1 MSELKQTYDE
11 IALQLQESIQDSL
24 LTATGTHG
32 APLASG
38 RLLASIEVV
47 PDGKGGFDIFAEDY
61 AVFIENGRKASSKQ
75 SKATRTLG
83 KPLAPPLQPIL
94 QWVNQK
100 RIGGSNPIG
109 VAYAIQNSMRTKN
122 TTPRPFIE
130 RGIEAVA
137 EQSLDDLAFGIEES
151 LDKAFQ

>member
-1 MSELKQTYDE
+1 MSIKQTYDE

-24 LTATGTHG
+24 LTAVGANG

-38 RLLASIEVV
+38 RLLSSIEVV

-61 AVFIENGRKASSKQ
+61 AVFIENGRNPSSKQ

-100 RIGGSNPIG
+100 RIGGGNPIG
-109 VAYAIQNSMRTKN
+109 VAYAIQNSLRYKRTQ
-122 TTPRPFIE
+122 PRPFIE
-130 RGIEAVA
+130 RGIEDVA
-137 EQSLDDLAFGIEES
+137 EESLDKLTFGIEES

>member
-1 MSELKQTYDE
+1 MSLKNTYDE
-11 IALQLQESIQDSL
+11 IALQLKESIQDSL
-24 LTATGTHG
+24 LTSTGAYG

-38 RLLASIEVV
+38 KLLASIDVK
-47 PDGKGGFDIFAEDY
+47 PDGKGGFDIYAEDY
-61 AVFIENGRKASSKQ
+61 ATFIENGRKPSSKQ
-75 SKATRTLG
+75 SKGVRTAG
-83 KPLAPPLQPIL
+83 EPLAPPLQPIL
-94 QWVNQK
+94 QWVQQK

-109 VAYAIQNSMRTKN
+109 VAYAIQNSLRYKN
-122 TTPRPFIE
+122 IKPRPFIE

>member
-1 MSELKQTYDE
+1 MSELKQTYDS

-24 LTATGTHG
+24 LTATGTYG

-38 RLLASIEVV
+38 KLLASIEVV

-61 AVFIENGRKASSKQ
+61 AVFVEQGRNPSTQQ
-75 SKATRTLG
+75 SKGVRTAG
-83 KPLAPPLQPIL
+83 EPLAPPLQPIL
-94 QWVNQK
+94 QWVQEK

-109 VAYAIQNSMRTKN
+109 VAYAVQNSLRYKRIA
-122 TTPRPFIE
+122 PRPFIE

>member
-1 MSELKQTYDE
+1 MSLKQTYDE

-24 LTATGTHG
+24 LTAVGANG

-38 RLLASIEVV
+38 KLLASIEVI
-47 PDGKGGFDIFAEDY
+47 PDGKGGFDILAEDY
-61 AVFIENGRKASSKQ
+61 AVFIEQGRNPSGQQ
-75 SKATRTLG
+75 SKAPKTIG

-94 QWVNQK
+94 QWVQQK

-109 VAYAIQNSMRTKN
+109 VAYAVQNSLRYKRTQ
-122 TTPRPFIE
+122 PRPFIE

-137 EQSLDDLAFGIEES
+137 EQSLDDLAFGIEEA
-151 LDKAFQ
+151 LDKTFT

>member
-1 MSELKQTYDE
+1 MSDLKQTYDE

-24 LTATGTHG
+24 LTSVG
-32 APLASG
+32 AYGSPLASG

-47 PDGKGGFDIFAEDY
+47 PDGKGGFDILAEDY
-61 AVFIENGRKASSKQ
+61 AVFIENGRNPSTQ
-75 SKATRTLG
+75 VSKAPTTLG

-94 QWVNQK
+94 EWVNQK

-109 VAYAIQNSMRTKN
+109 VAYAVQNSLRYKRTQ
-122 TTPRPFIE
+122 PRPFIE
-130 RGIEAVA
+130 RGIEQVA

-151 LDKAFQ
+151 LDKAFE